1 MHYFNISALSKRDAC
16 FTLGGFFKGDV
27 QSPGVSLLRCEL
39 ECCSGS
45 YCNNQVPRL
54 LPDSVT
60 VFTPTG
66 KKRKTNK
73 QTNNHKIS
81 TLAASQWLATWLG
94 PLLTL
99 CGCYDLFSFHN

>member
-1 MHYFNISALSKRDAC
+1 MHYFDISALSKRDAC

-73 QTNNHKIS
+73 QTNKQPQNLNTGCFTMVGHVVES
-81 TLAASQWLATWLG
+81 TSNFVWLLR
-94 PLLTL
+94 
-99 CGCYDLFSFHN
+99 SFQF